1 MRFWIRLLSA
11 RSEILV
17 QSSLGF
23 ADALKAELLAWV
35 EAYLDCPAMAGG

>member
-1 MRFWIRLLSA
+1 MRRLSA

-23 ADALKAELLAWV
+23 AEALKAELLACV
-35 EAYLDCPAMAGG
+35 EAYLDWPAMACEYE

>member
-1 MRFWIRLLSA
+1 MRFCILLRSA

-23 ADALKAELLAWV
+23 ADAEKADDVPEYLVVVGAGLAYW
-35 EAYLDCPAMAGG
+35 

>member
-1 MRFWIRLLSA
+1 MRFCIRLRSA

-23 ADALKAELLAWV
+23 AEAEKADEVPEYLVVVAGAGLA
-35 EAYLDCPAMAGG
+35 

>member
-1 MRFWIRLLSA
+1 MRRRSA

-23 ADALKAELLAWV
+23 AEAEKADEVPEYRVVV
-35 EAYLDCPAMAGG
+35 EAAVAYCW